1 MRMHFFGGKTPEKR
15 MKSHSYTCLVKREM
29 CPKETKG
36 DFLKDAIRFPLSQN
50 LHPHDDVPTHFF

>member
-50 LHPHDDVPTHFF
+50 PHPPDDVPTHFL